1 VTYADKT
8 EVTSEKS
15 RAEIERTL
23 QRYGA
28 DSFAYAS
35 EPTRAMVGF
44 VMQGRQVRFVLPLP
58 DRKERRFTHHS
69 RGERTTTAAAAEYDQ
84 AVRQKWRAL
93 ALMVKAKLEGVESG
107 IVTFEQEFFAHTV
120 LPNGKTVYEQTADDV
135 GVAISTGNVRPLL
148 QLGS

>member
-1 VTYADKT
+1 MAYAEKT

-15 RAEIERTL
+15 RAEIERVIH
-23 QRYGA
+23 RYGA

-35 EPTRAMVGF
+35 EPKRAMVGF

-58 DRKERRFTHHS
+58 DRAERRFTHHT
-69 RGERTTTAAAAEYDQ
+69 RGVRTATAAEAEYEQ

-93 ALMVKAKLEGVESG
+93 TLMVKAKLEAVESG

-120 LPNGKTVYEQTADDV
+120 LPNGKTVYEQTGEVVAQSITS
-135 GVAISTGNVRPLL
+135 GVVKPLL
-148 QLGS
+148 QLDS